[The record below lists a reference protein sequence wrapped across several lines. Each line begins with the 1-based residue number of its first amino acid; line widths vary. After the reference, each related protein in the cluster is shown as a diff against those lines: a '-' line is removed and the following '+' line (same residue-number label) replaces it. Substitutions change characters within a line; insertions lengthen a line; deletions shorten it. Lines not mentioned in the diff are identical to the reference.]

1 MGAIVSKE
9 IFLQKKQYV
18 RLLQKLS
25 QALFLCM
32 EDVFLVWIKLDCDF
46 EKLMGKLVKA
56 WIRILMCEYK
66 KLKIYIKYNYI

>member
-1 MGAIVSKE
+1 
-9 IFLQKKQYV
+9 
-18 RLLQKLS
+18 
-25 QALFLCM
+25 
-32 EDVFLVWIKLDCDF
+32 IKLDCDF